1 MQTDLCSATT
11 VSQSTAVSTVLSVC
25 TVQVLFMQNTV
36 QTMMFGCKMQM
47 TPWGQSQGQRPSRPR
62 TMPCYLGQGQGHAT
76 LRQRP
81 RPPKFVLGREQSSRT
96 TSLENTQ
103 KTLFCVLSFTLFFSP
118 LISVDRFPQIA
129 KTIFRFFKDYISIC
143 TYTTFIAHIKC
154 LIHWNWRC
162 DAKYRYRHPEYRHR
176 VDPSLVTTPASAV
189 VLFTSTTTLLVV
201 SRYIVR

>member
-1 MQTDLCSATT
+1 MFRHNSQSVNCSFNCAICVHCAGVIHAKHSTNYDVWLQNANDAMRTKPRSATFK
-11 VSQSTAVSTVLSVC
+11 AKANAML
-25 TVQVLFMQNTV
+25 
-36 QTMMFGCKMQM
+36 
-47 TPWGQSQGQRPSRPR
+47 P
-62 TMPCYLGQGQGHAT
+62 
-76 LRQRP
+76 RP
-81 RPPKFVLGREQSSRT
+81 RPRPCHFEAKAKATKICPRTRTVLEDHIPGKHPENSILRT
-96 TSLENTQ
+96 VFHS
-103 KTLFCVLSFTLFFSP
+103 FFSQ

-189 VLFTSTTTLLVV
+189 VLFTSTTTLWVV
-201 SRYIVR
+201 FRYIVR